1 MRKSLKLGKIAG
13 IPLQLHYT
21 WFIIFILI
29 TASLIAY
36 LPTPGY
42 YILWQRIILGI
53 IASLLFFVS
62 ITAHELAHSIIAVRN
77 NIPVK
82 NITLFVFGG
91 VSQLT
96 KEANRPTTEILLAIV
111 GPLSSIIIAGIFHG
125 IHLLLG
131 NNEPLSTVA
140 QWLAFINA
148 LMAMF
153 NLIPGFPLDGGR
165 VFRAIIWLR
174 TGNYMQATHIA
185 TLTGRIIGYI
195 FIAGGIIFMFITSQ
209 IFTSYQWITGLWL
222 AFIGWFLEIAASISY
237 RQASLHN
244 VFNNYTIRDL
254 MITDYPIISQELNLE
269 RLVHDHFLPTGHQ
282 LFIVTK
288 EGKLEGIIALS
299 DIKKV
304 SQKYWHTTPVKKA
317 MIPADRLEIVH
328 PEQDILSLLEQMDG
342 KNIKEV
348 PVIEGE
354 KIIGM
359 ISRDNIMRRFQI
371 HTQLKI

>member
-96 KEANRPTTEILLAIV
+96 KEANRPATEILLAIV

-282 LFIVTK
+282 LFIVAK

-304 SQKYWHTTPVKKA
+304 PQKYWHTTPVGQA
-317 MIPADRLEIVH
+317 MIPADKLEIVH
-328 PEQDILSLLEQMDG
+328 PEQDILSLLERMDE

-348 PVIEGE
+348 PVIEGGE
-354 KIIGM
+354 IIGM
-359 ISRDNIMRRFQI
+359 ISRDNIMQRFQI